1 MKERRRAWLNHLVET
16 RFKGDRA
23 AFIKETGLTK
33 GRVSQLFD
41 PDQAFGE
48 RASLELARRITGLD
62 ETYFENPLWPSESNP
77 LEDSITAMTASL
89 RQIHAL
95 DPTRFNSLRENV
107 NALVKSLETTYQLLR
122 DTHGVTGYVT
132 PERAEE
138 TLGQAAKSVETAANA
153 PRHKTRR
160 AVG

>member
-1 MKERRRAWLNHLVET
+1 MKDRRRAWLNHLVET

-23 AFIKETGLTK
+23 ALIKETGLTK

-48 RASLELARRITGLD
+48 RASLELARRISGLE
-62 ETYFENPLWPSESNP
+62 ETYFENPVWPSESNP
-77 LEDSITAMTASL
+77 LEDRLTEMTASL

-95 DPTRFNSLRENV
+95 DPTRFNSLHENV
-107 NALVKSLETTYQLLR
+107 NALLKSLETTYQLLR

-138 TLGQAAKSVETAANA
+138 TLGQAPKAKTPTATAQ
-153 PRHKTRR
+153 RQKTRR